1 MSQSP
6 EHDPTLGRT
15 PRDDHFF
22 FGDPLEPQHAPE
34 ILRGL
39 RPRHS
44 ASSSGEAHGSEW
56 TQRTMRG
63 GLPLLMTGSLA
74 AGVGVT
80 DALPTPMDSTAEK
93 VPGTNQPHHSKNS
106 LSEMIAQ
113 AFVPLS
119 QRIVSTVAPSMPD
132 TYTVRSGETLT
143 SVAEKFQI
151 PTALLLSLNG
161 LSWNSILHEG
171 QVLRLTMAPSKQR
184 GMAPPRVSATGYQVE
199 SGDTL
204 AGVAERLGV
213 SERALAVA
221 NGLEPG
227 ATLSAGTRLTL
238 PGTPGDMAPR
248 TVAST
253 APASSANVVLASVA
267 NPTNTPADTAAA
279 ADTDTDTADDAE
291 GDDRAEQSESADPQE
306 VNPHPL
312 AVDVLDA
319 PELRPEKKPTP
330 TPPPAPVDNTPEP
343 TAQSDKDDR
352 DDDTDDDSD
361 SKESSD
367 ESADES
373 SERKPVS
380 GAVTPLNDVRR
391 GNASVIVQV
400 GRDLGIPDYGIVIA
414 LATAMQE
421 SSLRNID
428 WGDRDSVGLYQQRTS
443 SGWGTVEEI
452 MDPAFASKAFYGGP
466 SNPNPGRTR
475 GLLDYSGW
483 QSMDLTVAAQKVQ
496 RSAYPE
502 AYAKWEASAWAWLE
516 ELS

>member
-1 MSQSP
+1 
-6 EHDPTLGRT
+6 
-15 PRDDHFF
+15 
-22 FGDPLEPQHAPE
+22 
-34 ILRGL
+34 
-39 RPRHS
+39 
-44 ASSSGEAHGSEW
+44 
-56 TQRTMRG
+56 
-63 GLPLLMTGSLA
+63 MTGSLA

-253 APASSANVVLASVA
+253 APASSANVVLEKVTIEPSSQNRLTRKRSTPTLSPSMSSTRQNCGPRKNPPPLRHQPPSTTLQNRPRSRTKMTATTTPMTTVIRRNRPTSP
-267 NPTNTPADTAAA
+267 PTNRRR
-279 ADTDTDTADDAE
+279 E
-291 GDDRAEQSESADPQE
+291 NRS
-306 VNPHPL
+306 
-312 AVDVLDA
+312 
-319 PELRPEKKPTP
+319 
-330 TPPPAPVDNTPEP
+330 PAP
-343 TAQSDKDDR
+343 
-352 DDDTDDDSD
+352 
-361 SKESSD
+361 
-367 ESADES
+367 
-373 SERKPVS
+373 
-380 GAVTPLNDVRR
+380 
-391 GNASVIVQV
+391 
-400 GRDLGIPDYGIVIA
+400 
-414 LATAMQE
+414 
-421 SSLRNID
+421 
-428 WGDRDSVGLYQQRTS
+428 
-443 SGWGTVEEI
+443 
-452 MDPAFASKAFYGGP
+452 
-466 SNPNPGRTR
+466 
-475 GLLDYSGW
+475 
-483 QSMDLTVAAQKVQ
+483 
-496 RSAYPE
+496 
-502 AYAKWEASAWAWLE
+502 
-516 ELS
+516 